1 MDGPRPREN
10 EAVPYNRGDYRD
22 KWRIERLAAAVRTK
36 LKVDQL
42 APLSPWDLAEAIP
55 AHIFYPE
62 DFGNEALA
70 CRLRR
75 IKWDGFA
82 FCCDSDSTLMILLNP
97 ARSERRQMATLMEEL
112 SHHLL
117 RHKPC
122 SIAVNPET
130 SLLERS
136 YDKAQEA
143 EAYDLGA
150 AILLPKER
158 IQHDVGEMR
167 TAREIA
173 EIHGCSEELA
183 VYRIKRMRLW
193 QRYEKYAA

>member
-1 MDGPRPREN
+1 V
-10 EAVPYNRGDYRD
+10 AYNRGDYRD

-42 APLSPWDLAEAIP
+42 EPLSPWQLAEAIP
-55 AHIFYPE
+55 AHVFYPE
-62 DFGNEALA
+62 DFENDGLA
-70 CRLRR
+70 SRLRR
-75 IKWDGFA
+75 IEWDGFA
-82 FCCDSDSTLMILLNP
+82 FCCDGDPTLMILLNP
-97 ARSERRQMATLMEEL
+97 ARSKKRQTATLMEEL

-122 SIAVNPET
+122 SIAVDPRT
-130 SLLERS
+130 GFLERS
-136 YDKAQEA
+136 YDRAQEA

-158 IQHDVGEMR
+158 IQQDVSEKR
-167 TAREIA
+167 TANEIA
-173 EIHGCSEELA
+173 AAHGCSEELV

-193 QRYEKYAA
+193 HRYEKYAA

>member
-1 MDGPRPREN
+1 M
-10 EAVPYNRGDYRD
+10 PYNRGDYRD
-22 KWRIERLAAAVRTK
+22 KWRIERLAATVRAK

-42 APLSPWDLAEAIP
+42 EPLSPWLLAEAIP
-55 AHIFYPE
+55 AHVFYPE
-62 DFGNEALA
+62 DFEHDGLA
-70 CRLRR
+70 RRLCQ

-82 FCCDSDSTLMILLNP
+82 FCCDGDRTLMILLNP
-97 ARSERRQMATLMEEL
+97 ARSEKRQAATLMEEL

-122 SIAVNPET
+122 KIAVNPQT
-130 SLLERS
+130 GFLERS
-136 YDKAQEA
+136 YDRAQEA

-158 IQHDVGEMR
+158 VQRDVGEKR
-167 TAREIA
+167 TATEIA
-173 EIHGCSEELA
+173 AAHGCSEELV